1 MLGAR
6 VASAVVLIPVVLLLL
21 WLGPETTASTTAV
34 ASVVGVYEFYTMAA
48 RSPFHFRP
56 FHVPGYIAAAAFSLA
71 GYYKSPLWML
81 VIVVALGVIDLFYA
95 FLYLP
100 RSNASTTA
108 SMTIATTHQDQTLP
122 GMDWLISVFGPI
134 YVGLPLGLIALIRND
149 FSGDAAIWWVVL
161 ICLGTWGADT
171 GGYFFG
177 RFFGKHKLAP
187 KISPKKTVEGAVG
200 GVITAT
206 TGVALVGG
214 LALNIPLYWIIP
226 LGIVLA
232 IASILGDL
240 FESWIKRRFDTKDSG
255 KLIPGH
261 GGLLDRIDS
270 FLAVSLITYLF
281 ILFYH

>member
-6 VASAVVLIPVVLLLL
+6 VASAVVLIPAVLLLL
-21 WLGPETTASTTAV
+21 WLGPETTAIATAV
-34 ASVVGVYEFYTMAA
+34 AAVIGTHEFYTMAA
-48 RSPFHFRP
+48 RSPFHFRS
-56 FHVPGYIAAAAFSLA
+56 FQIPGYLAAAAFSLT
-71 GYYKSPLWML
+71 GYYKSPLLML
-81 VIVVALGVIDLFYA
+81 GIVVLLALVNLPYA
-95 FLYLP
+95 FLFHP
-100 RSNASTTA
+100 KP
-108 SMTIATTHQDQTLP
+108 ATQSSAEFTVTP
-122 GMDWLISVFGPI
+122 GFNWLISVFGAV
-134 YVGLPLGLIALIRND
+134 YVGLPLGLIALIRNV
-149 FSGDAAIWWVVL
+149 FSGNEAIWWVVL

-187 KISPKKTVEGAVG
+187 KISPKKTVEGAIG
-200 GVITAT
+200 GIATAT
-206 TGVALVGG
+206 IGVALVGG
-214 LALNIPLYWIIP
+214 LALSIPLIWTIP
-226 LGIVLA
+226 LGIILA

-270 FLAVSLITYLF
+270 FLAVTLITYLF

>member
-21 WLGPETTASTTAV
+21 WLGPETTALTTAV
-34 ASVVGVYEFYTMAA
+34 ASIIGVYEFYTMAA
-48 RSPFHFRP
+48 RSPYHFRP
-56 FHVPGYIAAAAFSLA
+56 FQIPGYMAAPAFSVA
-71 GYYKSPLWML
+71 GYFKSPLWML
-81 VIVVALGVIDLFYA
+81 AVIALLALLDLAYA
-95 FLYLP
+95 FLYLSRQSAQDEGTP
-100 RSNASTTA
+100 LTT
-108 SMTIATTHQDQTLP
+108 P
-122 GMDWLISVFGPI
+122 GREWLISFFGPV
-134 YVGLPLGLIALIRND
+134 YVGLPLGLIALIRRD
-149 FSGDAAIWWVVL
+149 FDGDAAIWWVVL

-187 KISPKKTVEGAVG
+187 KISPKKTVEGAIG

-206 TGVALVGG
+206 IGVVLVGG
-214 LALNIPLYWIIP
+214 LALNIPLYYTLP

-232 IASILGDL
+232 VASILGDL

-270 FLAVSLITYLF
+270 FLAVSLATYLF
-281 ILFYH
+281 ILLYH

>member
-6 VASAVVLIPVVLLLL
+6 VASAVVLIPVVLVLL
-21 WLGPETTASTTAV
+21 WLGPETTAITTGVAAV
-34 ASVVGVYEFYTMAA
+34 IGVYEFYTMAV
-48 RSPFHFRP
+48 RSPYHFHP
-56 FHVPGYIAAAAFSLA
+56 FEGPGYLAAAAFSVA
-71 GYYKSPLWML
+71 GYARSPFLML
-81 VIVVALGVIDLFYA
+81 GIVGLLALVNAPYLF
-95 FLYLP
+95 
-100 RSNASTTA
+100 
-108 SMTIATTHQDQTLP
+108 LP
-122 GMDWLISVFGPI
+122 GRQPATSGGPEITAGLNWLISVFGPV
-134 YVGLPLGLIALIRND
+134 YVGLPLGLVALIRHD
-149 FSGDAAIWWVVL
+149 FSGNEAIWWVVL

-177 RFFGKHKLAP
+177 RFLGKHKLAP

-200 GVITAT
+200 GVVVAT
-206 TGVALVGG
+206 LGVMLVGG
-214 LALNIPLYWIIP
+214 LALSIPLYWTIP
-226 LGIVLA
+226 LGILLA

-281 ILFYH
+281 ILFYR

>member
-6 VASAVVLIPVVLLLL
+6 VASAAVLIPVVLFLL
-21 WLGPETTASTTAV
+21 WLGPETTAITTAV
-34 ASVVGVYEFYTMAA
+34 ASVVGAYEFYTMAA
-48 RSPFHFRP
+48 RSPFRFRP
-56 FHVPGYIAAAAFSLA
+56 FQVPGYIAAAAFSLA

-81 VIVVALGVIDLFYA
+81 VIIVALAVIDLPYA
-95 FLYLP
+95 FFYLP
-100 RSNASTTA
+100 RKTPATGGSNEVEPVTG
-108 SMTIATTHQDQTLP
+108 P
-122 GMDWLISVFGPI
+122 GLDWLISFFGPI
-134 YVGLPLGLIALIRND
+134 YVGLPLGLVALIRHD
-149 FSGDAAIWWVVL
+149 FNGDAAIWWVVL

-187 KISPKKTVEGAVG
+187 KISPKKTVEGAIG

-206 TGVALVGG
+206 IGVALVGG
-214 LALNIPLYWIIP
+214 LALNIPLYWTVP

-270 FLAVSLITYLF
+270 FLAVSLVTYLF

>member
-21 WLGPETTASTTAV
+21 WLGPETTAITTAV
-34 ASVVGVYEFYTMAA
+34 ASVVGAYEFYTMAA

-56 FHVPGYIAAAAFSLA
+56 FQAPGYLAAAAFSLA
-71 GYYKSPLWML
+71 GYFKSPLWML
-81 VIVVALGVIDLFYA
+81 IIIIALAVIDLPYTY
-95 FLYLP
+95 LYLP
-100 RSNASTTA
+100 RQNGTPPDSAPLTPV
-108 SMTIATTHQDQTLP
+108 IP
-122 GMDWLISVFGPI
+122 GLNWLISFFGPI
-134 YVGLPLGLIALIRND
+134 YVGLPLGLVALIRNN
-149 FSGDAAIWWVVL
+149 FSGDAAIWWVLL

-187 KISPKKTVEGAVG
+187 KISPKKTVEGAIG

-206 TGVALVGG
+206 IGVALVGG
-214 LALNIPLYWIIP
+214 LALNMPLYWTIP

-270 FLAVSLITYLF
+270 FLAVSLVTYIF

>member
-21 WLGPETTASTTAV
+21 WLGPETTAITTAV
-34 ASVVGVYEFYTMAA
+34 ASVVGAYEFYTMAA
-48 RSPFHFRP
+48 RSPFQFRSLQ
-56 FHVPGYIAAAAFSLA
+56 FPGYLAAAAFSLA
-71 GYYKSPLWML
+71 GYYTSPLWML
-81 VIVVALGVIDLFYA
+81 LIMAALAVSDLAYV

-100 RSNASTTA
+100 RQAAPSTDLA
-108 SMTIATTHQDQTLP
+108 PLTTP
-122 GMDWLISVFGPI
+122 GLNWLISFFGPV
-134 YVGLPLGLIALIRND
+134 YVGLPLGLVALIRHN
-149 FSGDAAIWWVVL
+149 FSGDTAIWWVVL

-187 KISPKKTVEGAVG
+187 KISPKKTVEGAIG

-206 TGVALVGG
+206 IGVALVGG
-214 LALNIPLYWIIP
+214 LALNMPLYWAIP

-232 IASILGDL
+232 VASILGDL

-281 ILFYH
+281 ILFYY

>member
-21 WLGPETTASTTAV
+21 WLGPETTAITTAV
-34 ASVVGVYEFYTMAA
+34 ASVVGAYEFYTMAA
-48 RSPFHFRP
+48 RSPFHFRT
-56 FHVPGYIAAAAFSLA
+56 FQVPGYIAAAAFSVA
-71 GYYKSPLWML
+71 GYFKSPVWML
-81 VIVVALGVIDLFYA
+81 VIIVALAVLDAAYA

-100 RSNASTTA
+100 RQTALTTDNGP
-108 SMTIATTHQDQTLP
+108 ATLTTP
-122 GMDWLISVFGPI
+122 GLNWLISLFGPV
-134 YVGLPLGLIALIRND
+134 YVGLPLGLVAFIRHD
-149 FSGDAAIWWVVL
+149 FGGDAAIWWVVL

-187 KISPKKTVEGAVG
+187 KISPKKTVEGAIG

-206 TGVALVGG
+206 IGVALVGG
-214 LALNIPLYWIIP
+214 LALNMPLYWTIP

-232 IASILGDL
+232 IASIVGDL

>member
-21 WLGPETTASTTAV
+21 WLGPETTAFTTAV

-56 FHVPGYIAAAAFSLA
+56 FQVPGYIAAAAFSLA

-81 VIVVALGVIDLFYA
+81 VIVAALAIIDLPYT

-100 RSNASTTA
+100 RLKTSATGSAGAAPITT
-108 SMTIATTHQDQTLP
+108 P
-122 GMDWLISVFGPI
+122 GVDWLISFFGPI
-134 YVGLPLGLIALIRND
+134 YVGLPLGLVALIRHD

-187 KISPKKTVEGAVG
+187 KISPKKTIEGAVG

-206 TGVALVGG
+206 VGVALVGG
-214 LALNIPLYWIIP
+214 LALNIPLYWTIP

-270 FLAVSLITYLF
+270 FLAVSLVTYLF

>member
-21 WLGPETTASTTAV
+21 WLGPETTAITTGIA
-34 ASVVGVYEFYTMAA
+34 AIIGAYEFYTMAT
-48 RSPFHFRP
+48 RSPFQFRP
-56 FHVPGYIAAAAFSLA
+56 LQASGYLAAAAFSLA
-71 GYYKSPLWML
+71 GYYKSPLLML
-81 VIVVALGVIDLFYA
+81 VIVALLAFINVFYA
-95 FLYLP
+95 FLYRP
-100 RSNASTTA
+100 EITPTNPEITVT
-108 SMTIATTHQDQTLP
+108 P
-122 GMDWLISVFGPI
+122 GLNWLISFFGPI
-134 YVGLPLGLIALIRND
+134 YVGLPLGLIALIRHD
-149 FSGDAAIWWVVL
+149 FSNDAAIWWVVL

-187 KISPKKTVEGAVG
+187 KISPKKTVEGAIG

-206 TGVALVGG
+206 IGVVLVGG
-214 LALNIPLYWIIP
+214 LALSIPLYWTIP

-232 IASILGDL
+232 VASILGDL

-270 FLAVSLITYLF
+270 FLAVTLVTYLF

>member
-1 MLGAR
+1 
-6 VASAVVLIPVVLLLL
+6 
-21 WLGPETTASTTAV
+21 
-34 ASVVGVYEFYTMAA
+34 MAG
-48 RSPFHFRP
+48 RSPFHFRT
-56 FHVPGYIAAAAFSLA
+56 FQVPGYLAAAAFSVA
-71 GYYKSPLWML
+71 GYFKSPVWML
-81 VIVVALGVIDLFYA
+81 IIIVALAVLDAAYA

-100 RSNASTTA
+100 RRAAPGPATLTT
-108 SMTIATTHQDQTLP
+108 P
-122 GMDWLISVFGPI
+122 GLNWLISFFGPL
-134 YVGLPLGLIALIRND
+134 YVGLPLGLVALIRHD
-149 FSGDAAIWWVVL
+149 FSGDAAIWWVLL

-187 KISPKKTVEGAVG
+187 KISPKKTVEGAIG

-206 TGVALVGG
+206 LGVALVGG
-214 LALNIPLYWIIP
+214 LALNMPLYWTIP

-270 FLAVSLITYLF
+270 FLAVSLITYIF